1 MREASRELS
10 SRFGLYLETGAP
22 CGLRAP
28 VGHGPPL
35 YHRRSTV
42 TMALAAVALRRRE
55 ICLGPKENVQSLSPH
70 SRNPPT
76 RYNLLVLKLLHLSA
90 ILLLSAAALAQ
101 GPANAGQNVLVVPF
115 ENQSKAPG
123 IAWISDSFPE
133 LLQERLNSAKLF
145 VLPREDRIRAYD
157 RLGIPV
163 ELHPSR
169 ATIYRIAE
177 QLDVD
182 YAVLG
187 LYRFDGRTFTA
198 TAQLLDMRR
207 QHLLPEM
214 TESGPLIQLI
224 DIQTALAWDVLHTL
238 RPDISITKQI
248 YVAAAPPIRLDA
260 FENYIRGITAPT
272 AEGQIQH
279 FREAV
284 RLSPAYPEALLQ
296 LGKAYYRGRQY
307 EQAVS
312 VLARVPEN
320 DPLAREAN
328 FYLGLAAYYQG
339 DFPRAESAFHFVA
352 ARLPLAEV
360 YNNLGV
366 VSSRGDKK
374 NAAEYFQKA
383 IDADPNDPDYHFNLA
398 IELYRAGDAAG
409 ASRQLRDT
417 LSSRPSDAAAKSL
430 LEVISNASSQRTIV
444 PATQTTPVER
454 IRANYDE
461 SSFRQ
466 LALKIEAAAE
476 QRLSKTDPKTHAQFH
491 IDRGHQLLAQGFLS
505 EAENEFREA
514 TTLNPSNPEAH
525 AGLASVLEAENNSAA
540 ARTEATE
547 ALRLREFA
555 EPILVRAKLHLRDN
569 RPEAAAE
576 NIDRALRLEP
586 SNPSALALKRAV
598 AAKLAQEAQPLPNR

>member
-1 MREASRELS
+1 MPAEYQWFAILHHA
-10 SRFGLYLETGAP
+10 GALEHVHGRVRHSCPTSYNRLALKF
-22 CGLRAP
+22 LR
-28 VGHGPPL
+28 
-35 YHRRSTV
+35 
-42 TMALAAVALRRRE
+42 
-55 ICLGPKENVQSLSPH
+55 
-70 SRNPPT
+70 
-76 RYNLLVLKLLHLSA
+76 LSA
-90 ILLLSAAALAQ
+90 ILLLSTAAALAQ
-101 GPANAGQNVLVVPF
+101 APANTGLNILVVPF
-115 ENQSKAPG
+115 ENQSQAPG
-123 IAWISDSFPE
+123 IAWIGDSFPE
-133 LLQERLNSAKLF
+133 LMQERLNSAKLF

-163 ELHPSR
+163 EVHPSR
-169 ATIYRIAE
+169 ATLYRIAE

-198 TAQLLDMRR
+198 TVQLLDMRR
-207 QHLLPEM
+207 QHLSPEM
-214 TESGPLIQLI
+214 NESGPLIQLI
-224 DIQTALAWDVLHTL
+224 DIQTALAWDILHAL
-238 RPDISITKQI
+238 RPDITVTKQAF
-248 YVAAAPPIRLDA
+248 VTAAPPIRLDA
-260 FENYIRGITAPT
+260 FENYIRGITAT
-272 AEGQIQH
+272 TSEGQIQH

-284 RLSPAYPEALLQ
+284 HLSPGYPEALLQ
-296 LGKAYYRGRQY
+296 LGKAYYRGRLY

-312 VLARVPEN
+312 ALARVPEDN
-320 DPLAREAN
+320 PLALEAN
-328 FYLGLAAYYQG
+328 FYSGLAAYYQG

-374 NAAEYFQKA
+374 SAAEYFQKA
-383 IDADPNDPDYHFNLA
+383 IDADPNDPDYHFNLS
-398 IELYRAGDAAG
+398 IELYRIGDAAG

-417 LSSRPSDAAAKSL
+417 LSLRPSDAAAKSL
-430 LEVISNASSQRTIV
+430 LELISASTQRAIV

-491 IDRGHQLLAQGFLS
+491 IDRGHQLLAQGFPS

-514 TTLNPSNPEAH
+514 ITLNPSNPEAH
-525 AGLASVLEAENNSAA
+525 AGLASVLEAENNPTA

-555 EPILVRAKLHLRDN
+555 EPLLVLAKLDLRDN

>member
-1 MREASRELS
+1 MK
-10 SRFGLYLETGAP
+10 F
-22 CGLRAP
+22 LR
-28 VGHGPPL
+28 
-35 YHRRSTV
+35 
-42 TMALAAVALRRRE
+42 
-55 ICLGPKENVQSLSPH
+55 
-70 SRNPPT
+70 
-76 RYNLLVLKLLHLSA
+76 LSA
-90 ILLLSAAALAQ
+90 ILLLSTAALAQ
-101 GPANAGQNVLVVPF
+101 TPANAGQNLLVVPF

-133 LLQERLNSAKLF
+133 LLQERLNSGKLF
-145 VLPREDRIRAYD
+145 ILPREDRIRAYD

-169 ATIYRIAE
+169 ATLYHIAE

-238 RPDISITKQI
+238 RPDISITKQS
-248 YVAAAPPIRLDA
+248 YVAAAPPFRLDA

-284 RLSPAYPEALLQ
+284 RLSPTYPEALLQ

-312 VLARVPEN
+312 TLARVPE
-320 DPLAREAN
+320 DDSLAREAN

-339 DFPRAESAFHFVA
+339 DFPRAASAFQFVA

-366 VSSRGDKK
+366 VSSRGDRKS
-374 NAAEYFQKA
+374 AAEYFQKA

-398 IELYRAGDAAG
+398 IELYRTGDAAG

-417 LSSRPSDAAAKSL
+417 LSLRPGDAAAKSL
-430 LEVISNASSQRTIV
+430 LDAIASETNPQRSVV
-444 PATQTTPVER
+444 PATQKTPLER

-466 LALKIEAAAE
+466 LALKIEDAAE

-491 IDRGHQLLAQGFLS
+491 ADRGHKLLTQGFLS

-514 TTLNPSNPEAH
+514 IALNASNPEAH
-525 AGLASVLEAENNSAA
+525 AGLASVLEAENNAVG
-540 ARTEATE
+540 ARAEANE
-547 ALRLREFA
+547 ALRLRESP
-555 EPILVRAKLHLRDN
+555 EPLLVLAKLDLRDN
-569 RPEAAAE
+569 RTEAAAE

-586 SNPSALALKRAV
+586 SNASALALKRAV

>member
-1 MREASRELS
+1 
-10 SRFGLYLETGAP
+10 
-22 CGLRAP
+22 
-28 VGHGPPL
+28 
-35 YHRRSTV
+35 
-42 TMALAAVALRRRE
+42 MALAVIGFANAGRF
-55 ICLGPKENVQSLSPH
+55 KQNVQSLSPH
-70 SRNPPT
+70 NQSAFT
-76 RYNLLVLKLLHLSA
+76 RYNLLALKFLHLSA
-90 ILLLSAAALAQ
+90 ILLLSTAALAQ
-101 GPANAGQNVLVVPF
+101 TAVNVGQNVLVVPF
-115 ENQSKAPG
+115 ENESKAPG

-169 ATIYRIAE
+169 ATLYRIAE

-187 LYRFDGRTFTA
+187 LYRFDGRTFAA

-214 TESGPLIQLI
+214 NESGPLVQLI
-224 DIQTALAWDVLHTL
+224 DIQTALAWDILHAL
-238 RPDISITKQI
+238 GPDISITKQA
-248 YVAAAPPIRLDA
+248 YVAAAHPLRLDA
-260 FENYIRGITAPT
+260 FENYIRGITELT
-272 AEGQIQH
+272 ADGQIQH

-284 RLSPAYPEALLQ
+284 RLNPAYPEDLLQ

-307 EQAVS
+307 EQAMS
-312 VLARVPEN
+312 TLARVPED

-352 ARLPLAEV
+352 ARLPLAEI

-366 VSSRGDKK
+366 VSSHGDRRS
-374 NAAEYFQKA
+374 AGEYFQKA
-383 IDADPNDPDYHFNLA
+383 IDADPSDPDYHFNLA
-398 IELYRAGDAAG
+398 IELYRSGDAAG
-409 ASRQLRDT
+409 ASHQLRDT
-417 LSSRPSDAAAKSL
+417 LSLRPGDAAAKSL
-430 LEVISNASSQRTIV
+430 LEGIAPEAGSAQRGLV
-444 PATQTTPVER
+444 PATQKTPVER

-491 IDRGHQLLAQGFLS
+491 ADRGHQLLAQGFLS
-505 EAENEFREA
+505 EAESEFREA
-514 TTLNPSNPEAH
+514 IALNPSNPDAH
-525 AGLASVLEAENNSAA
+525 AGLASVLEAENNPAG
-540 ARTEATE
+540 ARTEANE
-547 ALRLREFA
+547 ALRLRNSP
-555 EPILVRAKLHLRDN
+555 EPLLVLAKLDLRDN
-569 RPEAAAE
+569 RTEAAAE

-586 SNPSALALKRAV
+586 SNASALALKRAV

>member
-1 MREASRELS
+1 
-10 SRFGLYLETGAP
+10 
-22 CGLRAP
+22 
-28 VGHGPPL
+28 
-35 YHRRSTV
+35 
-42 TMALAAVALRRRE
+42 MALSVIGFANAGRF
-55 ICLGPKENVQSLSPH
+55 KQNVQSLSPH
-70 SRNPPT
+70 NQSAFS
-76 RYNLLVLKLLHLSA
+76 RYNLLALKFLRLSA
-90 ILLLSAAALAQ
+90 ILLFSTAAFAQ
-101 GPANAGQNVLVVPF
+101 APANTGLNLLVVPF

-169 ATIYRIAE
+169 ATLYRIAE

-214 TESGPLIQLI
+214 NESGPLIQLI
-224 DIQTALAWDVLHTL
+224 DIQTALAWDILHAL
-238 RPDISITKQI
+238 RPDISVTKQA

-284 RLSPAYPEALLQ
+284 RLSPDYPEALLQ

-307 EQAVS
+307 DQAVS
-312 VLARVPEN
+312 TLARLPEDN
-320 DPLAREAN
+320 PLAREAN

-352 ARLPLAEV
+352 VRLPLAEV
-360 YNNLGV
+360 YNDLGV
-366 VSSRGDKK
+366 VSSRGDRKS
-374 NAAEYFQKA
+374 AAEYFQKA

-398 IELYRAGDAAG
+398 IELYRTGDAAG
-409 ASRQLRDT
+409 ASHQLHDT
-417 LSSRPSDAAAKSL
+417 LSLRPSDPAAKSL
-430 LEVISNASSQRTIV
+430 LEAISSASTQRAIV
-444 PATQTTPVER
+444 PAMQTMPLER

-491 IDRGHQLLAQGFLS
+491 ADRGHQLLAQGFLS

-514 TTLNPSNPEAH
+514 IMLNPSNPEAH
-525 AGLASVLEAENNSAA
+525 AGLASVLEAENNPSAA
-540 ARTEATE
+540 RAEANE
-547 ALRLREFA
+547 ALRLREFP
-555 EPILVRAKLHLRDN
+555 EPLLVLAKLDLRDN
-569 RPEAAAE
+569 RAEAAAE

-586 SNPSALALKRAV
+586 TNASALALKRAV

>member
-1 MREASRELS
+1 
-10 SRFGLYLETGAP
+10 
-22 CGLRAP
+22 
-28 VGHGPPL
+28 
-35 YHRRSTV
+35 
-42 TMALAAVALRRRE
+42 MALSVIGFANAGRF
-55 ICLGPKENVQSLSPH
+55 KQNVQSLSPH
-70 SRNPPT
+70 NQSAFS
-76 RYNLLVLKLLHLSA
+76 RYNLLALKFLRLSA
-90 ILLLSAAALAQ
+90 ILLLCTAAFAQ
-101 GPANAGQNVLVVPF
+101 APANTGLNLLVVPF

-169 ATIYRIAE
+169 ATLYRIAE

-214 TESGPLIQLI
+214 NESGPLIQLI
-224 DIQTALAWDVLHTL
+224 DIQTALAWDILHAL
-238 RPDISITKQI
+238 RPDISVTKQA

-284 RLSPAYPEALLQ
+284 RLSPDYPEALLQ

-307 EQAVS
+307 DQAVS
-312 VLARVPEN
+312 TLARLPEDN
-320 DPLAREAN
+320 PLAREAN

-352 ARLPLAEV
+352 VRLPLAEV
-360 YNNLGV
+360 YNDLGV
-366 VSSRGDKK
+366 VSSRGDRKS
-374 NAAEYFQKA
+374 AAEYFQKA

-398 IELYRAGDAAG
+398 IELYRTGDAAG
-409 ASRQLRDT
+409 ASHQLHDT
-417 LSSRPSDAAAKSL
+417 LSLRPSDPAAKSL
-430 LEVISNASSQRTIV
+430 LEAISSASTQRAIV
-444 PATQTTPVER
+444 PAMQTMPLER

-491 IDRGHQLLAQGFLS
+491 ADRGHQLLAQGFLS

-514 TTLNPSNPEAH
+514 IMLNPSNPEAH
-525 AGLASVLEAENNSAA
+525 AGLASVLEAENNPSAA
-540 ARTEATE
+540 RAEANE
-547 ALRLREFA
+547 ALRLREFP
-555 EPILVRAKLHLRDN
+555 EPLLVLAKLDLRDN
-569 RPEAAAE
+569 RAEAAAE

-586 SNPSALALKRAV
+586 TNASALALKRAV

>member
-1 MREASRELS
+1 LK
-10 SRFGLYLETGAP
+10 F
-22 CGLRAP
+22 LR
-28 VGHGPPL
+28 L
-35 YHRRSTV
+35 
-42 TMALAAVALRRRE
+42 
-55 ICLGPKENVQSLSPH
+55 N
-70 SRNPPT
+70 
-76 RYNLLVLKLLHLSA
+76 A
-90 ILLLSAAALAQ
+90 ILLLSTAALAQ
-101 GPANAGQNVLVVPF
+101 TPANTGLNVLVVPF

-133 LLQERLNSAKLF
+133 LLQERLNSGKLF

-169 ATIYRIAE
+169 ATLYRIAE

-214 TESGPLIQLI
+214 NESGPLIQLI
-224 DIQTALAWDVLHTL
+224 DIQTALAWDILHTL
-238 RPDISITKQI
+238 RPDISVTKQA

-272 AEGQIQH
+272 AEAQIQH

-284 RLSPAYPEALLQ
+284 RLNPAYPEALLQ

-312 VLARVPEN
+312 TLARVPEDN
-320 DPLAREAN
+320 PLAREAN

-339 DFPRAESAFHFVA
+339 DFPRAVAAFHFVA

-366 VSSRGDKK
+366 VSSRADRKS
-374 NAAEYFQKA
+374 ATEYFQKA
-383 IDADPNDPDYHFNLA
+383 IDADPNDPDYRFNLA
-398 IELYRAGDAAG
+398 IELYRAGDASG

-417 LSSRPSDAAAKSL
+417 LSLRPSDGAAKSL
-430 LEVISNASSQRTIV
+430 LEAITPEVGASAQRSII
-444 PATQTTPVER
+444 PATQKTPVER

-476 QRLSKTDPKTHAQFH
+476 QRLSKTDPKTHAEFH
-491 IDRGHQLLAQGFLS
+491 ADRGHQLLAQGFLS

-514 TTLNPSNPEAH
+514 ITLNPSNPEAH
-525 AGLASVLEAENNSAA
+525 AGLASVLEAENNPTA
-540 ARTEATE
+540 ARAEANE
-547 ALRLREFA
+547 ALRLREFP
-555 EPILVRAKLHLRDN
+555 EPLLVLAKLDLRDN
-569 RPEAAAE
+569 RAEAAAE

-586 SNPSALALKRAV
+586 SDASALALKRAV

>member
-1 MREASRELS
+1 LN
-10 SRFGLYLETGAP
+10 F
-22 CGLRAP
+22 LR
-28 VGHGPPL
+28 
-35 YHRRSTV
+35 
-42 TMALAAVALRRRE
+42 
-55 ICLGPKENVQSLSPH
+55 
-70 SRNPPT
+70 
-76 RYNLLVLKLLHLSA
+76 LSA
-90 ILLLSAAALAQ
+90 ILLFSTIALAQ
-101 GPANAGQNVLVVPF
+101 APANTGLNVLVVPF
-115 ENQSKAPG
+115 ENQSQAPG

-133 LLQERLNSAKLF
+133 LLQGRLNSAKLF

-169 ATIYRIAE
+169 ATLYRIAE

-182 YAVLG
+182 YTVVG

-214 TESGPLIQLI
+214 NESGPLIQLI
-224 DIQTALAWDVLHTL
+224 DIQTALAWDILHAL
-238 RPDISITKQI
+238 RPDISITKQA

-284 RLSPAYPEALLQ
+284 RLSPVYPEALLQ

-312 VLARVPEN
+312 TLARVPEDN
-320 DPLAREAN
+320 PLAREAN

-339 DFPRAESAFHFVA
+339 DFPRAESAFYFVA

-366 VSSRGDKK
+366 VSSRGDRKS
-374 NAAEYFQKA
+374 AAEYFQKA

-398 IELYRAGDAAG
+398 IEFYRAGDATG
-409 ASRQLRDT
+409 ATRQLRET
-417 LSSRPSDAAAKSL
+417 LSLRPSDPAAKSL
-430 LEVISNASSQRTIV
+430 LEAISSASTQRAVV
-444 PATQTTPVER
+444 PAMQTVPVER

-491 IDRGHQLLAQGFLS
+491 ADRGHQLLAQGFLS

-514 TTLNPSNPEAH
+514 ITLNPSNAEAH
-525 AGLASVLEAENNSAA
+525 AGLASVLEAENNPTA
-540 ARTEATE
+540 ARAEAND
-547 ALRLREFA
+547 ALRLREFP
-555 EPILVRAKLHLRDN
+555 EPLLVLAKLDLRDN
-569 RPEAAAE
+569 RTEAAAE
-576 NIDRALRLEP
+576 SIDRALRLEP
-586 SNPSALALKRAV
+586 SNASALALKRAV